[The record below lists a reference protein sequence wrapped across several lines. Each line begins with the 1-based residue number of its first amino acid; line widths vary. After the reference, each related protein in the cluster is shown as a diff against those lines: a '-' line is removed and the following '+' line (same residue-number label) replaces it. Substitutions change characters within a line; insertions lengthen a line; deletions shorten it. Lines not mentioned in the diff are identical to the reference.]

1 MASPRRTASGV
12 PPVSPR
18 SWWLDEALRADPGAP
33 CPPLVGDVGADVCVV
48 GGGFAGL
55 WTAYELG
62 ERDPAL
68 DVVVL
73 EADICGAGGS
83 GANGGFFSPSWTGL
97 SSLCSALGEEGGV
110 AYAAA
115 LAAMVDELDGWIAGH
130 DARIDAKH
138 EGILYA
144 RAGDWQPGPDD
155 ETFRLLEK
163 HGYADRLR
171 RVDAAEARRV
181 ADSPRFIGGVITPD
195 LTVIQPGKLARELR
209 RVLLQRGVR
218 IFEGTPMTR
227 VEAGRPLRVVTPAG
241 AVTADGVVLTQ
252 GAWAARER
260 HFRRAF
266 AVCTDFM
273 VVTEPIP
280 DLIDRLGWRSH
291 MGVADLREMLYY
303 LRRTADDRIAIGGGA
318 MGIVRGARIRGR
330 VMTAPRLA
338 AAAAHGLTW
347 LFPQLEGVR
356 FDAAWSGPMD
366 ITARALPFFESA
378 PGGNVHA
385 GLGFS
390 GHGLT
395 GTKLGGKI
403 LASLVLRA
411 DDEWSHMPVVGPPLM
426 QLPPEPVRWPLL
438 RSVTWA
444 YEAGDRAHEQGR
456 RPGLLPSTVIAGYG
470 RYGALNGATGQER
483 AARVATQGL
492 AQGAAGS
499 PRARPAT
506 PDHDA

>member
-1 MASPRRTASGV
+1 MSGGRPAV
-12 PPVSPR
+12 PAVGAR
-18 SWWLDEALRADPGAP
+18 SWWLQEALRADPGAV
-33 CPPLVGDVGADVCVV
+33 CPALAGDLTADVCVV

-55 WTAYELG
+55 WTAYELS
-62 ERDPAL
+62 ERDSNL
-68 DVVVL
+68 GIVVI
-73 EADICGAGGS
+73 ESDIVGAGGS
-83 GANGGFFSPSWTGL
+83 GASGGFFSPSWTQL
-97 SSLCSALGEEGGV
+97 SSLCSALGEEGGL
-110 AYAAA
+110 AYAAG
-115 LAAMVDELDGWIAGH
+115 LADMVDELDGWIARH
-130 DARIDAKH
+130 DARIDAWH

-171 RVDAAEARRV
+171 RVDAAGARRV

-195 LTVIQPGKLARELR
+195 LTVIQPGRLARELR
-209 RVLLQRGVR
+209 RVLLERGVR
-218 IFEGTPMTR
+218 ICECTPMVR
-227 VEAGRPLRVVTPAG
+227 VENGRTPRVVTPAG
-241 AVTADGVVLTQ
+241 SVTAGSVVLAH

-260 HFRRAF
+260 HFHRAF

-280 DLIDRLGWRSH
+280 ELIERIGWTSH

-318 MGIVRGARIRGR
+318 MGIVLGAGISGR
-330 VMTAPRLA
+330 VLTSPRLA
-338 AAAAHGLTW
+338 QAAAHGLTW
-347 LFPQLEGVR
+347 LFPRLEGVR

-366 ITARALPFFESA
+366 ITGRALPFFESA
-378 PGGNVHA
+378 PGGRVHA

-411 DDEWSHMPVVGPPLM
+411 DDQWSRMPVVGPPLT
-426 QLPPEPVRWPLL
+426 LVPPEPIRWPLVQ
-438 RSVTWA
+438 SVSLA
-444 YEAGDRAHEQGR
+444 YEASDRAHEQGR
-456 RPGLLPSTVIAGYG
+456 RPGVVPRAVIAGYG
-470 RYGALNGATGQER
+470 GYGALNGAMGQKR
-483 AARVATQGL
+483 AT
-492 AQGAAGS
+492 
-499 PRARPAT
+499 
-506 PDHDA
+506 

>member
-1 MASPRRTASGV
+1 MAPLSRAAAGV
-12 PPVSPR
+12 PEVSPR

-33 CPPLVGDVGADVCVV
+33 CPPLAGDVTADVCVV

-62 ERDPAL
+62 ERDPDL
-68 DVVVL
+68 GIVLL

-97 SSLCSALGEEGGV
+97 SSLCKTLGEEGGV

-115 LAAMVDELDGWIAGH
+115 LSTMVDELAGWIARH
-130 DARIDAKH
+130 DARIDAH
-138 EGILYA
+138 PEGILYA
-144 RAGDWQPGPDD
+144 RAGEWQAGPDD

-171 RVDAAEARRV
+171 RVNAAEARRV
-181 ADSPRFIGGVITPD
+181 ADSPRFIGGVITQD
-195 LTVIQPGKLARELR
+195 LTVIQPAKLARELR
-209 RVLLQRGVR
+209 RVLLERGVR
-218 IFEGTPMTR
+218 IFEGTPMDR
-227 VEAGRPLRVVTPAG
+227 VDSGRPVRLVTPG
-241 AVTADGVVLTQ
+241 GVVSAGNVVLAH

-266 AVCTDFM
+266 AVCTDYM

-280 DLIDRLGWRSH
+280 ELIAQIGWTSH

-303 LRRTADDRIAIGGGA
+303 LRRTADGRIAIGGGA
-318 MGIVRGARIRGR
+318 MGIVYGARLRGR
-330 VMTAPRLA
+330 ALTSPRLA
-338 AAAAHGLTW
+338 EMAAHGLVW
-347 LFPQLEGVR
+347 LFPQLQGVR

-366 ITARALPFFESA
+366 ITGQALPFFESA
-378 PGGNVHA
+378 PAGNVHA

-403 LASLVLRA
+403 LASLVSRA
-411 DDEWSHMPVVGPPLM
+411 DDEWSRMAVVGPPRV
-426 QLPPEPVRWPLL
+426 QVPPEPVRWPLVQ
-438 RSVTWA
+438 SVSRA
-444 YEAGDRAHEQGR
+444 YESSDRAHEQGR
-456 RPGLLPSTVIAGYG
+456 RAGALPRAVITGYG
-470 RYGALNGATGQER
+470 RYGALNGATGQ
-483 AARVATQGL
+483 G
-492 AQGAAGS
+492 
-499 PRARPAT
+499 
-506 PDHDA
+506 